1 MIGFAI
7 TVDGTP
13 VGQPRHRI
21 PRKGRPYIPKTHP
34 VHGFKQS
41 IIDALP
47 DNLEMT
53 EEAVYIALTL
63 RFPRAKSHTKSQRER
78 VFHTQKP
85 DSDNCLK
92 AVMDCLTKKLCKTCK
107 KKPLKTCKVCVK
119 QRPWKDDAQVQI
131 ACIEKVWT
139 DEAEGSTSIRVW
151 KAQP

>member
-131 ACIEKVWT
+131 GCIEKVWT

>member
-1 MIGFAI
+1 MIGFEI
-7 TVDGTP
+7 TVHGKP
-13 VGQPRHRI
+13 VGQPRHRT
-21 PRKGRPYIPKTHP
+21 PRKGRPYIPKDHP
-34 VHGFKQS
+34 VHAFKQS

-47 DNLEMT
+47 DDLEMT

-63 RFPRAKSHTKSQRER
+63 RFPRAKSHTKKQRER

-92 AVMDCLTKKLCKTCK
+92 AVMDCLTKKLCKACK

-131 ACIEKVWT
+131 HGVKKIWT
-139 DEAEGSTSIRVW
+139 DDPEGSTSISVW
-151 KAQP
+151 RAEP

>member
-34 VHGFKQS
+34 VHEFKQS

-92 AVMDCLTKKLCKTCK
+92 AVMDCLTKKVCKTCK
-107 KKPLKTCKVCVK
+107 KKPLKTCKLCVK

-151 KAQP
+151 KAQL